1 MFASA
6 FDVFDAF
13 HSPLH
18 RGFYHRP
25 AKRHRR
31 AHSPYAAH
39 LHPFYHIENLAR
51 IALDAD
57 TLARTDAFDPEVR
70 ETDRGYFI
78 TALVPGVAAEDI
90 AVTAARAD
98 ESSGEADRLLVRSAS
113 RPHVRADLRLPPGGA
128 VDADNIT
135 ASCID
140 GVFRVVVPKTKT
152 ARAEVPV
159 AGGDAP
165 ELAPPPGARV
175 FRLDVPGFARATC
188 GSPSSVPSASWR
200 SRFRKTFT
208 KNAGSAVTSSRTKT
222 PSSRRVAPTAR

>member
-57 TLARTDAFDPEVR
+57 TLARTDAFDPEVDFPR
-70 ETDRGYFI
+70 HMAMSPRCVEWG
-78 TALVPGVAAEDI
+78 
-90 AVTAARAD
+90 ARM
-98 ESSGEADRLLVRSAS
+98 
-113 RPHVRADLRLPPGGA
+113 RAFQTP
-128 VDADNIT
+128 
-135 ASCID
+135 
-140 GVFRVVVPKTKT
+140 
-152 ARAEVPV
+152 
-159 AGGDAP
+159 AP
-165 ELAPPPGARV
+165 EAKEGDWWTYMECVFDLGARD
-175 FRLDVPGFARATC
+175 RSKPGYRN
-188 GSPSSVPSASWR
+188 SD
-200 SRFRKTFT
+200 
-208 KNAGSAVTSSRTKT
+208 
-222 PSSRRVAPTAR
+222 